1 MNILNHPHPGVILRE
16 DVIVPL
22 GLTVSDAAEKLGM
35 SRTAFSR
42 VINGKAGISP
52 DLAIRLETAGISS
65 ARFWIALQAEYDL
78 EKAKQRKQPTVARLM
93 VNPALT

>member
-1 MNILNHPHPGVILRE
+1 MNVPNHPHPGLILRE

-22 GLTVSDAAEKLGM
+22 SLTVSDAAEKLGM

-42 VINGKAGISP
+42 VINAKAGISP

-78 EKAKQRKQPTVARLM
+78 EKAKQHKQPKVARLM
-93 VNPALT
+93 VKSALI

>member
-52 DLAIRLETAGISS
+52 IWQSD
-65 ARFWIALQAEYDL
+65 W
-78 EKAKQRKQPTVARLM
+78 KQRALAP
-93 VNPALT
+93 PASGSPYKLNTILKKPSSISNQKLPV

>member
-1 MNILNHPHPGVILRE
+1 MDALNHPHPGLILRE

-65 ARFWIALQAEYDL
+65 ARFWINLQAEYDL
-78 EKAKQRKQPTVARLM
+78 EKARQHKQPKIARLT
-93 VNPALT
+93 AKLAIT

>member
-78 EKAKQRKQPTVARLM
+78 EKAKQHKRPKVARLM

>member
-1 MNILNHPHPGVILRE
+1 MNALNHPHPGLILRE

-22 GLTVSDAAEKLGM
+22 GLTASDAAEKLGM

-78 EKAKQRKQPTVARLM
+78 EKAKQHKQPKVARLM
-93 VNPALT
+93 VNPALV